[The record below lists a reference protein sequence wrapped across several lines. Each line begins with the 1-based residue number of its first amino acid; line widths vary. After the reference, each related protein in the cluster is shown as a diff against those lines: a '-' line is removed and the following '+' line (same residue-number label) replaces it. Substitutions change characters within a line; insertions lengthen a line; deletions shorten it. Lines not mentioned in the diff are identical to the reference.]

1 MSTEN
6 MGRCIRDEEIEK
18 MYTPYVYKEFS
29 GKDPVLLVRLLR
41 TRMEWKVK
49 RIVSSAKRVFSG
61 PPRPPEKV
69 KQNYEQIWDRFQFG
83 DLDPALGTPRLYLN
97 RWRNEYQEVHG
108 WGVVRV
114 HLYCLM
120 RLIAVLKPRSVL
132 EVGFGRGLNLI
143 ALSARF
149 PEIEFSGLELSESG
163 FNEAQELTRAD
174 TLPQELIDFIPF
186 PLQDTD
192 AVKRIHLH
200 RGSAESLPFD
210 AGSID
215 LVYTRQ
221 ALEQMEFIRDT
232 VLHEISR
239 VAGKNVVMFEAFRDW
254 NATGMCRDRNSVTN
268 YFAARL
274 SDLPQ
279 YGLKPV
285 YTRSDLPTK
294 IYMHVGLAVAEKE
307 QK

>member
-1 MSTEN
+1 MD
-6 MGRCIRDEEIEK
+6 RCISNREIEK
-18 MYTPYVYKEFS
+18 IYTPYVYKKFS
-29 GKDPVLLVRLLR
+29 GKDPVLLSRLLR
-41 TRMEWKVK
+41 TGIEWKVK
-49 RIVSSAKRVFSG
+49 RALSYAGRMFSG

-83 DLDPALGTPRLYLN
+83 DLDPARGTPRPYLN
-97 RWRNEYQEVHG
+97 HWQDGYQEVHG
-108 WGVVRV
+108 WGAVRV

-120 RLIAVLKPRSVL
+120 RLIEVLQPRSVL
-132 EVGFGRGLNLI
+132 EVGFGRGLNLV

-149 PEIEFSGLELSESG
+149 PETRFSGLELSESG
-163 FNEAQELTRAD
+163 FREAQELTRAD

-186 PLQDTD
+186 PLQDMD
-192 AVKRIHLH
+192 AVKNVKLH
-200 RGSAESLPFD
+200 RGSAESLPFE

-221 ALEQMEFIRDT
+221 ALEQMELIRDT

-239 VAGKNVVMFEAFRDW
+239 VAGKNVIMFEAFRDW
-254 NATGMCRDRNSVTN
+254 NETGMCRDRNSVTN

-274 SDLPQ
+274 SDLPR

-294 IYMHVGLAVAEKE
+294 IYMHVGLAVAEKI
-307 QK
+307 